1 MYLRNGRV
9 GVFDLGSL
17 EASEEPLPEF
27 DPLRSLALAQSL
39 ASRHGQDSLVLGT
52 GVLTAS
58 FVPASCAGFVLAG
71 TKLMP
76 ILGFAGVELKLSGF
90 DFIVV
95 KGRSERKGYLWV
107 RDGMMELV
115 ESDAVA
121 VGDAWRRTDSIRSE
135 QGDAKIQVITTGP
148 WGDAQSEASQA
159 VIDYWGGEDKVGIGS
174 EFGKRNL
181 AAFAFR
187 GMGDVELEEPD
198 KHFEDSVQLMSEH
211 IARLGP
217 SEGLASYSELATRSD
232 FRSLVHRHVAC
243 YGCPRPCRS
252 FLKVHEDPR
261 ELRLASREPG
271 YLHYDLPAIAR
282 CFSLGLDARSA
293 TLFLIACARA
303 GAEPV
308 SMLEKAPRP
317 SADPSLELLISSLK
331 EPSSLP
337 SARALNFESSF
348 ANIEDY
354 RACLDLGVCP
364 RYWSAAGFDFEALA
378 EFARSAGAI

>member
-9 GVFDLGSL
+9 GVIDLGSL
-17 EASEEPLPEF
+17 EVSEEPLP
-27 DPLRSLALAQSL
+27 DGDVLRSLALAQSL
-39 ASRHGQDSLVLGT
+39 TSRHGQDSLVLGT

-71 TKLMP
+71 AKLMP
-76 ILGFAGVELKLSGF
+76 MLGFAGVELKLSGF

-95 KGRSERKGYLWV
+95 KGRSERRGYLWV

-121 VGDAWRRTDSIRSE
+121 GGDAWRRTDSIRSE
-135 QGDAKIQVITTGP
+135 QGDAKIQVVTTGP
-148 WGDAQSEASQA
+148 WGDARSEASQA
-159 VIDYWGGEDKVGIGS
+159 VIDYWGGEDKVGMGS

-181 AAFAFR
+181 AAVAFR
-187 GMGDVELEEPD
+187 GMGDVELDEPD
-198 KHFEDSVQLMSEH
+198 KHFEDSVLLMSEH
-211 IARLGP
+211 MKRLGP

-252 FLKVHEDPR
+252 FLKVYEEPG

-271 YLHYDLPAIAR
+271 YLHYDVPAMAR
-282 CFSLGLDARSA
+282 CISLGLDARSA

-308 SMLEKAPRP
+308 SVLESASRSSDRP
-317 SADPSLELLISSLK
+317 SLDLLVSSLK
-331 EPSSLP
+331 DPASLP
-337 SARALNFESSF
+337 NARALNFESSF
-348 ANIEDY
+348 ARIEDY

-364 RYWSAAGFDFEALA
+364 RYWSVAGFDFGAVA
-378 EFARSAGAI
+378 EFARSAGAK